1 MKKTLFTSAVGA
13 LEAAFTRMRETNPDD
28 IVPGSTEARDQMSET
43 DWFPIFRS
51 GKYAQ
56 GTFSKSDIE
65 EIVEE
70 HKMSGRRAPMTFD
83 HLNKDDLADGAKPGG
98 AAGFLIELRSVEDTD
113 ERYAGETLL
122 EARFKVN
129 WHAKWATREGTMR
142 NCSIGI
148 AKFKSPRDGKKR
160 LGIHHLALLGSAVA
174 GVDGL
179 PEVIFSE
186 MATAEDRVN
195 LSFSEMDG
203 VSAKEE
209 SMITFAD
216 HEAKV
221 AAVKKEVEAELTA
234 KFAKQ
239 LEDADKAKSDAEAA
253 AQKAADEAAAAK
265 EAAAKAEADKAAAEA
280 AKAEAEKAAE
290 TARAEA
296 VVAVEQAKQEG
307 QKAGFDEGLFEGE
320 RRFKEQREKDETI
333 SFCASLFKDGKVTED
348 ESKSLPDMIFALPAG
363 EKREQF
369 KSLLSGRAGVPRQGD
384 TTTFSGRSHGGSEK
398 QELTDEQA
406 LDGARELMKADP
418 SKFAGIADAVIA
430 FRRNHNN
437 KETI

>member
-1 MKKTLFTSAVGA
+1 
-13 LEAAFTRMRETNPDD
+13 
-28 IVPGSTEARDQMSET
+28 
-43 DWFPIFRS
+43 
-51 GKYAQ
+51 
-56 GTFSKSDIE
+56 
-65 EIVEE
+65 
-70 HKMSGRRAPMTFD
+70 
-83 HLNKDDLADGAKPGG
+83 
-98 AAGFLIELRSVEDTD
+98 
-113 ERYAGETLL
+113 
-122 EARFKVN
+122 
-129 WHAKWATREGTMR
+129 
-142 NCSIGI
+142 
-148 AKFKSPRDGKKR
+148 
-160 LGIHHLALLGSAVA
+160 
-174 GVDGL
+174 
-179 PEVIFSE
+179 
-186 MATAEDRVN
+186 
-195 LSFSEMDG
+195 
-203 VSAKEE
+203 
-209 SMITFAD
+209 MITFAD

-221 AAVKKEVEAELTA
+221 ATVKKEVEAELTA

-265 EAAAKAEADKAAAEA
+265 EAA

-384 TTTFSGRSHGGSEK
+384 TTTFSGRSHGGS
-398 QELTDEQA
+398 
-406 LDGARELMKADP
+406 
-418 SKFAGIADAVIA
+418 
-430 FRRNHNN
+430 
-437 KETI
+437 